1 MYRMAQLLKRL
12 MVEENGQGITEYALI
27 LGLVV
32 LALFIAVTQS
42 NIGGQ
47 VNALFARVGAEVAG
61 CTSGSCP

>member
-1 MYRMAQLLKRL
+1 MNQLLKRL

-32 LALFIAVTQS
+32 LALWIAVTQS

-47 VNALFARVGAEVAG
+47 VNALFGRVGTEVAG

>member
-1 MYRMAQLLKRL
+1 MAQLLKRL

-47 VNALFARVGAEVAG
+47 VNALFGRVGTLVAD

>member
-1 MYRMAQLLKRL
+1 MAQLLKRL

-32 LALFIAVTQS
+32 LALWIAVTQS

-47 VNALFARVGAEVAG
+47 VNALFGRVGNEVAG

>member
-1 MYRMAQLLKRL
+1 MVQLLKRL

-32 LALFIAVTQS
+32 LALWIAVTQS

-47 VNALFARVGAEVAG
+47 VNALFGRVGAEVAG

>member
-1 MYRMAQLLKRL
+1 MSQLLKRL
-12 MVEENGQGITEYALI
+12 MIEEQGQGITEYALI

-32 LALFIAVTQS
+32 LALWIAVTQS

-47 VNALFARVGAEVAG
+47 VNALFARVGAEVGG

>member
-1 MYRMAQLLKRL
+1 MAQLLKRL

-32 LALFIAVTQS
+32 LALWIAVTQS

-47 VNALFARVGAEVAG
+47 VNALFGRVGTEVAG

>member
-1 MYRMAQLLKRL
+1 MEQLLKRL
-12 MVEENGQGITEYALI
+12 MVEEEGQGITEYALI

-32 LALFIAVTQS
+32 LALWIAVTQS

-47 VNALFARVGAEVAG
+47 VNALFSRVGNLVSD

>member
-1 MYRMAQLLKRL
+1 MEQLLKRL

-32 LALFIAVTQS
+32 LALWIAVTQS

-47 VNALFARVGAEVAG
+47 VNALFGRVGNLVAD

>member
-1 MYRMAQLLKRL
+1 MAQLLKRL

-32 LALFIAVTQS
+32 LALWIAVTQS

-47 VNALFARVGAEVAG
+47 VNALFGRVGTLVAD